1 MQDVT
6 WERLQRERFIK
17 LHLGEKFRPYIDGA
31 HHADKKIR
39 FAPAPR
45 QLQFEEQPTAEFPLR
60 LISPPGPFILNTS
73 MGNLE
78 SIRKMAGNQPQVI
91 IHPNDA
97 AKYGVADGT
106 AVRIT
111 SRTGTISRQAIVS
124 TDAREGVLVALGQWW
139 PKFSPDKKSLNE
151 LTSQRLTDLGGGS
164 TFGNPVV
171 RVECCIAI
179 K

>member
-1 MQDVT
+1 
-6 WERLQRERFIK
+6 
-17 LHLGEKFRPYIDGA
+17 
-31 HHADKKIR
+31 
-39 FAPAPR
+39 
-45 QLQFEEQPTAEFPLR
+45 
-60 LISPPGPFILNTS
+60 

-97 AKYGVADGT
+97 AKYNVTNGANVK
-106 AVRIT
+106 IT
-111 SRTGTISRQAIVS
+111 SSTGTIRRQAIVS

-139 PKFSPDKKSLNE
+139 PKFAPDKKSLNE

-171 RVECCIAI
+171 RVEC
-179 K
+179 